1 VRLGGNGWRGW
12 ISATVAVIWA
22 TIAVAALADDG
33 STQPVSMPSVPIF
46 KNEFF
51 TFGAFVLLAIPIALR
66 PLVDLLSNRREFSRQ
81 ILDQRLAAT
90 TTDLEKYKLT
100 IQKQAQEND
109 LMENRLRALQ
119 QEIYLKRFVEGE
131 ANGMIDQAIV
141 YLNLL
146 LAEAADEKGKAYVSA
161 ALQLLNAAKEK
172 NKQTSPTTFKVNSDT
187 GFDP

>member
-1 VRLGGNGWRGW
+1 MVERKGLMAIATLTFWMAIATATGAEDGN
-12 ISATVAVIWA
+12 SAP
-22 TIAVAALADDG
+22 
-33 STQPVSMPSVPIF
+33 TQLPSVPVF
-46 KNEFF
+46 KNEFL
-51 TFGAFVLLAIPIALR
+51 TFIAFVLLGAPLALR
-66 PLVDLLSNRREFSRQ
+66 PLIDLLHNRREFSRQ
-81 ILDQRLAAT
+81 MLDQRLAAT

-131 ANGMIDQAIV
+131 ANGMIDQALV

-146 LAEAADEKGKAYVSA
+146 SLEDLTPKQKSFCDAVAK
-161 ALQLLNAAKEK
+161 LLDQAKEK
-172 NKQTSPTTFKVNSDT
+172 NKQTSPTTFRMDKGDT